1 MKPEDLP
8 GVLAD
13 MAEIAGVGKALEYAA
28 RFGGPAVYLPRVFDP
43 EHPECWGLALVF
55 GEDAARRICERI
67 GGGEV
72 SLPVT
77 RRQRLQWAAKRMTT
91 KEAARFANVSQRAV
105 LRMRRALKGGDDGEE
120 RNT

>member
-43 EHPECWGLALVF
+43 EHPECWGLAVVF
-55 GEDAARRICERI
+55 GEDDARRICERI
-67 GGGEV
+67 GGGPVE
-72 SLPVT
+72 LPT
-77 RRQRLQWAAKRMTT
+77 AMRQRIAWEVAKGGRVADIARRLGVTT
-91 KEAARFANVSQRAV
+91 RTLRRHRA
-105 LRMRRALKGGDDGEE
+105 RMRGANNGA
-120 RNT
+120 